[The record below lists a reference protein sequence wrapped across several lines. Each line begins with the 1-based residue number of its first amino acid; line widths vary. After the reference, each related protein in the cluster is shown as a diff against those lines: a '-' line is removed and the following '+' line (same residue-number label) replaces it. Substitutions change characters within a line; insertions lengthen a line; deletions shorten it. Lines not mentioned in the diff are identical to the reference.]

1 MVAENADDDSG
12 SRDVS
17 TRRRRYLALTGV
29 TLGGLTAVTWAAS
42 RNRTSAGPADHRAA
56 NGQSTGRSGQPA
68 DSTTSEQQSPID
80 SPVPTVSDRVR
91 GAIYLPAR
99 AFNGYQIWA
108 FYDPAETR
116 RDLRYATRLRLNAL
130 RTFASYEYWR
140 DHPER
145 YRDRFDD
152 FLDAAGDAG
161 VAVLPVL
168 FESIGDAPTEENLTD
183 RNLETSFAVHSP
195 DRRIIRDRS
204 RWGGPR
210 SFVEWFAARYGDRD
224 ELLALEIMNEPGM
237 VDRRVAF
244 CRAMLRTARN
254 AHATVPLTMGCR
266 DLSFTRQYSDP
277 ALDVLQ
283 FHHNLPR
290 TVEDMRAA
298 LDAAVRHSNRTDTPV
313 WLSGGSGRASVRPTR
328 CSRTTSRSPG
338 RYATATSTAIS
349 SGNSSSNPPTWS
361 APGRPVDSTA
371 CSTKTAS
378 PTRLPTPR
386 LSPVRTNT
394 STASAGAG
402 RRGLPTRTPT
412 AERPILRRSE
422 SRVGAVALRWW
433 GL

>member
-313 WLSGGSGRASVRPTR
+313 WLSEWQRTRQRPPDPMLPNYESLAGTIR
-328 CSRTTSRSPG
+328 DSDLDGDFLWQLLLKPA
-338 RYATATSTAIS
+338 YME
-349 SGNSSSNPPTWS
+349 
-361 APGRPVDSTA
+361 RPR
-371 CSTKTAS
+371 K
-378 PTRLPTPR
+378 
-386 LSPVRTNT
+386 
-394 STASAGAG
+394 AG
-402 RRGLPTRTPT
+402 RLNGVFHEDGVPYSAADAAAIAGQDEHFDGERRGWPSWIADPDTD
-412 AERPILRRSE
+412 S
-422 SRVGAVALRWW
+422 
-433 GL
+433 